1 MHVLLG
7 GPAGSSWGGAVK
19 RLSLLITRANPE
31 TLVTT
36 DGQPASRLYAVRP
49 LRDDGPDMPVGRPWE
64 GLT

>member
-1 MHVLLG
+1 M
-7 GPAGSSWGGAVK
+7 K

>member
-1 MHVLLG
+1 MDTDGLLMACG
-7 GPAGSSWGGAVK
+7 N
-19 RLSLLITRANPE
+19 RE